1 VLLRWTLCFNL
12 DSPVAGVGRENGQV
26 EVVSRRLL
34 RGVAPAARPQAAAG
48 SPAEPLW
55 AAALAVVVVL
65 ILATDL
71 LAPNHFGGGSLVVLP
86 VLGASWILGR
96 RALVAVVAVAALIE
110 LAGVVHGDLS
120 WLMVA
125 GRLLAVMVVAGVG
138 RAAAIALAE
147 VRRARQRE
155 VGTLLRSSQLMA
167 RQLDEAGVAA
177 EAVRVA
183 AGTLVSAGRS
193 AVRRAVL
200 LRVTDGRGTIMASQ
214 DHAGVSTSSGRQIGL
229 DELPP
234 AVRETLSGGR
244 PAVLRT
250 AELEPELRELALLAG
265 ADEWALARVQVAG
278 QPYGV
283 LAAAAG
289 AGDGFHR
296 EDLRLLDG
304 IARVTGLAVAAAL
317 QHAGLVQ
324 LQQRLQ
330 HSVELALEVGRSLDP
345 AEVVDSIL
353 VRVSESVGADHATL
367 ARVNGSDLV
376 IECTYRPDAG
386 GRLVPRRRH
395 FPPELVD
402 GIPAL
407 ARALASG
414 QPVVGGPPKVAQG
427 AEELGAELP
436 HGPHTLTLP
445 FVVDGR
451 TACLLALG
459 RGGERPFGAADLA
472 QLEPM
477 ADVALLALRNADLH
491 ARTTRAQTA
500 AKTYSGRLEQAIEA
514 AEEIGS
520 SDELGDV
527 VERVL
532 QRAVAVVHA
541 DQGSISRLE
550 GEALVLEFD
559 FDPTDSRRAPGV
571 CWAYLSNTRLAAE
584 AIRFRRPVTGPL
596 PDGLALPDTAAWLER
611 AGLRHVIRCPLLVER
626 EVVGLLSLARRR
638 SEPFTEADLAA
649 LQPFATLAALLLRDA
664 RLLADARQAGEAKTT
679 FLNLAAHELRTP
691 LAVIRGYLSLL
702 EDGTYP
708 VPDRTREEAVDT
720 LVRKAQELE
729 SLVETLVTAAR
740 LEGGSLP
747 RSIAPLDVAQAVREA
762 VERVRPRARLE
773 GAQIDVRA
781 PECDVV
787 ARADGGHV
795 ARILDNLLNN
805 ALTYS
810 ESPASVTVELRPRN
824 PVEVAVR
831 DLGQGIPPD
840 HHDRVFERFHRVD
853 GVAYRPGAGL
863 GLGLSISRE
872 LARLNGGALELE
884 RSAPGRGSVFVL
896 RLPARGAPG

>member
-1 VLLRWTLCFNL
+1 MLPGWTLCFNL
-12 DSPVAGVGRENGQV
+12 SSPEAGTGRESDRV
-26 EVVSRRLL
+26 ELASRPLL
-34 RGVAPAARPQAAAG
+34 RSVAPAVRPQAAAG
-48 SPAEPLW
+48 SRTEPLW
-55 AAALAVVVVL
+55 ALGLAAVVAL

-71 LAPNHFGGGSLVVLP
+71 LAPNHFGGGALVVIP
-86 VLGASWILGR
+86 VLAASWVLGPR
-96 RALVAVVAVAALIE
+96 FLTAVVGGVALIE
-110 LAGVVHGDLS
+110 IAAAAHGDLS

-125 GRLLAVMVVAGVG
+125 GRLVTVVVVATVG
-138 RAAAIALAE
+138 RAAAVSLSE

-155 VGTLLRSSQLMA
+155 VGTLLRSSQLMG
-167 RQLDEAGVAA
+167 RPLDERGVAA

-183 AGTLVSAGRS
+183 AGTLVTAGRG
-193 AVRRAVL
+193 AVRRAVM
-200 LRVTDGRGTIMASQ
+200 LRTSGDRATVLASQ
-214 DHAGVSTSSGRQIGL
+214 DDSGAVVHSQRQFHL
-229 DELPP
+229 DHVPT
-234 AVRETLSGGR
+234 AVRDVLTGGR
-244 PAVLRT
+244 PGVLRT
-250 AELEPELRELALLAG
+250 AELEPDLRDLAVLIG
-265 ADEWALARVQVAG
+265 AEQWAMARVQVSG
-278 QPYGV
+278 QPYGI
-283 LAAAAG
+283 LAAG
-289 AGDGFHR
+289 SGGGHGFR
-296 EDLRLLDG
+296 RDDLRLLDG

-317 QHAGLVQ
+317 QHTELVQ
-324 LQQRLQ
+324 LQRRLQ
-330 HSVELALEVGRSLDP
+330 HSVRLALDVGRSLDP

-367 ARVNGSDLV
+367 ARVSGDELV
-376 IECTYRPDAG
+376 IESTYRAGAG

-402 GIPAL
+402 GIPGL
-407 ARALASG
+407 ATALASG
-414 QPVVGGPPKVAQG
+414 QPVLGGPLEAADG
-427 AEELGAELP
+427 AEELAAELP
-436 HGPHTLTLP
+436 RGPHTLTLP
-445 FVVDGR
+445 FVVAGR

-459 RGGERPFGAADLA
+459 RGGDRAFGAADLA

-477 ADVALLALRNADLH
+477 ADVALLALRNAELH
-491 ARTTRAQTA
+491 AQTTRAEHA
-500 AKTYSGRLEQAIEA
+500 ASTYSGRLEQAIEA

-532 QRAVAVVHA
+532 GHAVAVAHA

-550 GEALVLEFD
+550 DDALVLEFD
-559 FDPTDSRRAPGV
+559 YDPDGPVRTPGV
-571 CWAYLSNTRLAAE
+571 HWADLSDSLLAAE
-584 AIRFRRPVTGPL
+584 AIRLRRPISGPV
-596 PDGLALPDTAAWLER
+596 PDGPVAPDTAAWLKR
-611 AGLRHVIRCPLLVER
+611 SGLRQVIRCPLLVER
-626 EVVGLLSLARRR
+626 EVVGLLSLGRR
-638 SEPFTEADLAA
+638 SGDPFTEADLAA
-649 LQPFATLAALLLRDA
+649 LQPFATLAALLLRNA
-664 RLLADARQAGEAKTT
+664 RLLDEARQAGEAKTT

-740 LEGGSLP
+740 LEGGTLP
-747 RSIAPLDVAQAVREA
+747 SAIAPLDVGEAVREA
-762 VERVRPRARLE
+762 IERVRPRARLE
-773 GAQIDVRA
+773 GAQIELRA
-781 PECDVV
+781 PDGGVV
-787 ARADGGHV
+787 ARADRGQV

-810 ESPASVTVELRPRN
+810 ESPACVTVELRPRD

-831 DLGQGIPPD
+831 DLGQGIPAD

-853 GVAYRPGAGL
+853 GAAYRPGGGL

-896 RLPARGAPG
+896 RLPVRAAS